1 MSSIDSTFRTLGDRT
16 RLRILNLLSQGEL
29 PVGDLIAAMDAPQSS
44 VSQHLAALKAARLV
58 ADRQQGKRRYYALS
72 KPRSRVQVK
81 IIACL
86 RECFGET
93 AAFRRDLSALRGLR
107 PRLKSVPTPNERKE
121 VLKR

>member
-1 MSSIDSTFRTLGDRT
+1 MSSLDSTFRALGDRT
-16 RLRILNLLSQGEL
+16 RLRILNLLSQGEQ
-29 PVGDLIAAMDAPQSS
+29 PVGDLIAAMGVPQSS
-44 VSQHLAALKAARLV
+44 VSQHLAALKAAGLV
-58 ADRQQGKRRYYALS
+58 ADRQQGKQRYYALR

-93 AAFRRDLSALRGLR
+93 AAFRRDLSALNGLR
-107 PRLKSVPTPNERKE
+107 PRLKSASIPNERME